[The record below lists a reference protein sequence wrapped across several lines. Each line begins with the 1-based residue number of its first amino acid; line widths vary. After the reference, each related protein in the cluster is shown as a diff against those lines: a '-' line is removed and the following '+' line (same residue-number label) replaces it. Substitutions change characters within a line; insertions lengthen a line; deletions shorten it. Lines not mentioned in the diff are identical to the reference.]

1 MTPLQKITLRLES
14 MEKITEM
21 MLTTIDKQNAAIGA
35 IQAVI
40 ALEEVEPEEVEPE
53 KLIVVPH

>member
-40 ALEEVEPEEVEPE
+40 ALEEVEPE

>member
-21 MLTTIDKQNAAIGA
+21 MLTAINKQNAAIGA

-40 ALEEVEPEEVEPE
+40 APEEVEPEEVEPE

>member
-21 MLTTIDKQNAAIGA
+21 MLTAIDKQNAAIGA
-35 IQAVI
+35 IHAV
-40 ALEEVEPEEVEPE
+40 LDTTNDN
-53 KLIVVPH
+53 KIVIPH

>member
-21 MLTTIDKQNAAIGA
+21 MLTAINKQNAAIGA

-40 ALEEVEPEEVEPE
+40 APEEVEPE